1 MRLDMLAQGSPFFLR
16 DTISQVSDSN
26 PTQDMS
32 ATVVKEARRQV
43 TLGNTQGTG
52 FDWLNKGP
60 GSGFFFGIIKG
71 ANILWIINR

>member
-1 MRLDMLAQGSPFFLR
+1 
-16 DTISQVSDSN
+16 
-26 PTQDMS
+26 MS
-32 ATVVKEARRQV
+32 ATVVKEAKRQV

-60 GSGFFFGIIKG
+60 GSVFFFGRIKG